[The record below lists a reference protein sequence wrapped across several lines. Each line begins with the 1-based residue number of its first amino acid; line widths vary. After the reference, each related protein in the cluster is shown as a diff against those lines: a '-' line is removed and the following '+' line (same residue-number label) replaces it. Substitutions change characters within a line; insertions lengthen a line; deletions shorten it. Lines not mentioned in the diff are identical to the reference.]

1 MLLTVARSCTQPG
14 WSPCPDT
21 SWPRSPPGWSWP
33 STSVGSWKLIKFE
46 SSQNFIWI
54 KKGFFIFVFFFTQHL
69 CPVADSN
76 AHQLLAEGQRLHPE
90 LGEFVPP
97 HRARVGDRPGCGY
110 LLILIFLCYILD
122 IKLIVLP
129 YSLNIILIN
138 MIKLYTCIG
147 I

>member
-1 MLLTVARSCTQPG
+1 
-14 WSPCPDT
+14 
-21 SWPRSPPGWSWP
+21 
-33 STSVGSWKLIKFE
+33 
-46 SSQNFIWI
+46 
-54 KKGFFIFVFFFTQHL
+54 
-69 CPVADSN
+69 
-76 AHQLLAEGQRLHPE
+76 
-90 LGEFVPP
+90 
-97 HRARVGDRPGCGY
+97 